1 MPSEQAP
8 PFSHGAAA
16 QSSMLVSQFAP
27 AKPAGQAQ
35 VYDAMPSEQTP
46 PFSHGAVAHSSTLTS
61 QLAPAKPVGQVHA

>member
-35 VYDAMPSEQTP
+35 VYEATLSEQAP
-46 PFSHGAVAHSSTLTS
+46 PFSHGAVAQSSMFVS
-61 QLAPAKPVGQVHA
+61 QLAPA